1 MKGKRETI
9 NGILLETGITFLAI
23 FLAIVAGGAVM
34 ALFGYNPVSAYA
46 ALAKGAFG
54 TFAAFTSTLTKSVP
68 IMFTGLAV
76 AVAFKCGVFNIGAEG
91 QMLMGALSAGIAG
104 IYIRFL
110 PAILHIPVTL
120 AAACLGGMAW
130 AFIPAGLKQKFKV
143 DVVIG
148 TIMLNYIAEYF
159 VQYMI
164 LNPLKADGVATS
176 TRAIEKTAMLP
187 KLLSAP
193 NVLNL
198 GYVLAVGAAFL
209 VYFLFWHTTRGY
221 EMRAVGM
228 NPTASRWSGIN
239 VEKNA
244 FLALIISGG
253 LAGLAGGIE
262 VTGSLGKVIVGA
274 SSGYGFNGIP
284 VALIAHNNPLIIIF
298 SSLIL
303 AAMRTG
309 AMMMQTSAGVSKNM
323 VDMIQGLIIV
333 FLCAEYV
340 FRYYI
345 KKGLEKAGGNV
356 SCQ

>member
-1 MKGKRETI
+1 MKGNREKI
-9 NGILLETGITFLAI
+9 NGILLEIGITFLAI
-23 FLAIVAGGAVM
+23 VLAIIAGGIVM
-34 ALFGYNPVSAYA
+34 LLFGYNPVSAYG
-46 ALAKGAFG
+46 ALLQGAFG
-54 TFAAFTSTLTKSVP
+54 TLAAFTSTLTKSVP

-91 QMLMGALSAGIAG
+91 QMLMGALFAGIAG
-104 IYIRFL
+104 IYIKFL
-110 PAILHIPVTL
+110 PAVLHIPVTL
-120 AAACLGGMAW
+120 AAACLGGMLW
-130 AFIPAGLKQKFKV
+130 AFIPAGLKQKFRV

-164 LNPLKADGVATS
+164 LNPLKADGVASS
-176 TRAIEKTAMLP
+176 TNALEETAMLP
-187 KLLSAP
+187 KLLSPP

-198 GYVLAVGAAFL
+198 GYLLAIAAAFF
-209 VYFLFWHTTRGY
+209 VYFLFQHTTRGY
-221 EMRAVGM
+221 EMKAVGI
-228 NPTASRWSGIN
+228 NQTASKWSGIN
-239 VEKNA
+239 VDQNA
-244 FLALIISGG
+244 FLALVISGG

-298 SSLIL
+298 SSLLL

-345 KKGLEKAGGNV
+345 KKALAKKRGGNV
-356 SCQ
+356 